1 MKIKLGL
8 AALGIFAFSLWT
20 GCSIKA
26 PEVTVTGE
34 KTSLEKQVLGTYE
47 EIENDADMVA
57 STRALTGKKAP
68 VMSIEKKLVLK
79 AIQNRKFNQD
89 DVEEFKRMG
98 ILGENNQGL
107 LEVVDKK
114 RLEKDPDLKKRV
126 LTILNEENRDRQII
140 MDRVVQVN
148 ESLKNASPAEV
159 HAVFAKMNRQNSK
172 PGTWIQLPNGKWVK
186 KKQ

>member
-1 MKIKLGL
+1 MKARLGL
-8 AALGIFAFSLWT
+8 TVAGMLTLAFWV

-34 KTSLEKQVLGTYE
+34 KTSLEKQVLGTYQ

-57 STRALTGKKAP
+57 STRALTGKKHP

-98 ILGENNQGL
+98 ILGENNKGL
-107 LEVVDKK
+107 LEVVNKK
-114 RLEKDPDLKKRV
+114 KLEKDPELKKRV
-126 LTILNEENRDRQII
+126 LTILNEENHDRQII

-148 ESLKNASPAEV
+148 ESLKNASPEEV
-159 HAVFAKMNRQNSK
+159 RAVFAKMNRQNSK

-186 KKQ
+186 KK

>member
-1 MKIKLGL
+1 MKARLGL
-8 AALGIFAFSLWT
+8 TVVGMLTLAFWV

-34 KTSLEKQVLGTYE
+34 KTSLEKQVLGTYQ

-57 STRALTGKKAP
+57 STRALTGKKQP

-107 LEVVDKK
+107 LEVVNKK
-114 RLEKDPDLKKRV
+114 KLEKDPELKKLV
-126 LTILNEENRDRQII
+126 LTILNEENHDRQII

-148 ESLKNASPAEV
+148 ESLKNASPEEV
-159 HAVFAKMNRQNSK
+159 RAVFAKMNRQNAK

-186 KKQ
+186 KK

>member
-1 MKIKLGL
+1 MKMTLGL
-8 AALGIFAFSLWT
+8 LASGVVALTLWT

-47 EIENDADMVA
+47 EIQNDADMVA
-57 STRALTGKKAP
+57 STRALTGKKPP

-89 DVEEFKRMG
+89 DVEEFERMG
-98 ILGENNQGL
+98 ILGENSRGL
-107 LEVVDKK
+107 LEIVDKK
-114 RLEKDPDLKKRV
+114 RLEKDPELKKRV
-126 LTILNEENRDRQII
+126 LTILTEENHDRQII

-148 ESLKNASPAEV
+148 QSLKNATPDEV
-159 HAVFAKMNRQNSK
+159 RAVFAKMNRQNSK
-172 PGTWIQLPNGKWVK
+172 PGTWVQLPNGKWVK
-186 KKQ
+186 KK